1 MARQGSWNSSAK
13 KQPADTAA
21 TQFPRTTAAP
31 VKADRPCTRARVYVL
46 PHRVGRIAPP
56 SRPEVEQIASA
67 PRGRKRPM
75 NFSTE
80 RCVAR
85 ERLKTRARRFPEG
98 FEREHRVEKNRPVVG
113 FRNQSASLGAT
124 SFQILL
130 DALLR
135 EEAGGIKLL
144 ASSERDIRDWH

>member
-1 MARQGSWNSSAK
+1 
-13 KQPADTAA
+13 
-21 TQFPRTTAAP
+21 
-31 VKADRPCTRARVYVL
+31 
-46 PHRVGRIAPP
+46 
-56 SRPEVEQIASA
+56 
-67 PRGRKRPM
+67 
-75 NFSTE
+75 
-80 RCVAR
+80 
-85 ERLKTRARRFPEG
+85 
-98 FEREHRVEKNRPVVG
+98 VG